1 MNEATVVPPAGGEV
15 VGDSPARR
23 VEIVAE
29 HDALH
34 ATVSRFGP
42 HRDGADLHV
51 HRRNTDV
58 FYVLEGE
65 LTVRLGPEGR
75 EVPAP
80 AGSLARVPPLVVH
93 GFRNA
98 GDAQLRYLNF
108 HAPGVGFADYLRGLR
123 DGRTVVYDQE
133 PPPDDGGRPPS
144 EATVGGHE
152 FATER
157 DRDHV
162 VLLADVES
170 IAVAEVSSE
179 APGGPPPHLHA
190 RHVESFYVLDGE
202 LALTFA
208 GRVLRAPAGTW
219 VQIPAGVPHAVAPA
233 ASERAR
239 YLDVHTP
246 SCGFG
251 AYLRALAGGVETD
264 VARAGFDERPAP

>member
-1 MNEATVVPPAGGEV
+1 MSEPTVVPPAGGEV

-51 HRRNTDV
+51 HRRHTDV

-65 LTVRLGPEGR
+65 LTVRLGPDGR

-98 GDAQLRYLNF
+98 AAAQLRYLNS
-108 HAPGVGFADYLRGLR
+108 HAPGVGFADYLRGFR
-123 DGRTVVYDQE
+123 DGRSVNFDQE

-144 EATVGGHE
+144 EATIGGHE
-152 FATER
+152 FATKR
-157 DRDHV
+157 DGRHV
-162 VLLADVES
+162 VLLADVEA

-179 APGGPPPHLHA
+179 APGGRPHLHA
-190 RHVESFYVLDGE
+190 RHVESVYVLDGD
-202 LALTFA
+202 LALQVD
-208 GRVLRAPAGTW
+208 GRAVRAPAGTW

-233 ASERAR
+233 GSERVR

-251 AYLRALAGGVETD
+251 AYLRALAGGVAVD